1 MPGGSSL
8 RGEAVSDPD
17 LGEEKARLGGV
28 RLELMAELRHIDAQ
42 IMAVLEVVR
51 SPDLFE
57 KLPVGQH
64 HAGMFHED
72 GEQTVLDGGEVHG
85 TIVQEL
91 NRTRRF
97 WVARG
102 KS

>member
-57 KLPVGQH
+57 KLPVGVSTMP
-64 HAGMFHED
+64 ACFTR
-72 GEQTVLDGGEVHG
+72 TVS
-85 TIVQEL
+85 
-91 NRTRRF
+91 RRYSMG
-97 WVARG
+97 VRCTG
-102 KS
+102 RSSRS

>member
-1 MPGGSSL
+1 MPGGSSF

-17 LGEEKARLGGV
+17 LGEEKAWLGEV

-72 GEQTVLDGGEVHG
+72 GE
-85 TIVQEL
+85 
-91 NRTRRF
+91 
-97 WVARG
+97 
-102 KS
+102 